1 MNLAINGTCAKGCS
15 FCFTKEEARTKH
27 TLGEMDIEMVDKI
40 IDHYRLSNS
49 NEEITILGGE
59 PTQHSNFIGIL
70 DHIFSKGFK
79 VNLVS
84 NFLFGKTT
92 REYIVEN
99 IKNIRWV
106 FPNAAEL
113 NEKNRMV
120 IFKKNYLEIY
130 KAYANTWGFETNPR
144 LYLALTMS
152 SDWKNRNFYEY
163 VKWMYHELD
172 GKINAIRLGLDLTG
186 TYLINNKEMGQ
197 EMTKIL
203 KFGLYNQ
210 IKITSDCQVPP
221 CLWEGKTK
229 GAVMENSLNFA
240 TFKIPEYETICGFM
254 PLDIFPDGSSIHCYP
269 LEDKVKIDNVLEIS
283 GKNGILGLREEFDKL
298 YINNHKNYSI
308 PQDCLDCVFYKT
320 ECNGICGGCMEGSK

>member
-15 FCFTKEEARTKH
+15 FCFTKEDARLKH
-27 TLGEMDIEMVDKI
+27 TLGEMSIEMVDKI
-40 IDHYRLSNS
+40 IDHYRLNNP

-59 PTQHSNFIGIL
+59 PTQHSNFTGIL
-70 DHIFSKGFK
+70 DYIFSKGLK
-79 VNLVS
+79 INLVS
-84 NFLFGKTT
+84 NFLFGKNT
-92 REYIVEN
+92 REYLIEN
-99 IKNIRWV
+99 IKNIKWV
-106 FPNAAEL
+106 LPNAAEL
-113 NEKNRMV
+113 NEKNRIV
-120 IFKKNYLEIY
+120 LFKKNYIEIY
-130 KAYANTWGFETNPR
+130 KAYANTWGFEEHPR
-144 LYLALTMS
+144 LHLALTMS

-163 VKWMYHELD
+163 VKWLYHELD
-172 GKINAIRLGLDLTG
+172 GKINSIRLGLDLTG

-254 PLDIFPDGSSIHCYP
+254 PLDVFPDGSSIHCYP
-269 LEDKVKIDNVLEIS
+269 LEDKVKIDNILEIS